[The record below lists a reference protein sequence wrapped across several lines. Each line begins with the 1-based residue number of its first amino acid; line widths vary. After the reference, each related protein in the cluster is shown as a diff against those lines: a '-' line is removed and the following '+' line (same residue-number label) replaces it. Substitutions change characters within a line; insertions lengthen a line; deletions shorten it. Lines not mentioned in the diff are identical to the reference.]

1 MGGRVRNRVTGYNL
15 GRRSLPGL
23 LSIFVAVLFAMGC
36 ATSPEMKLR
45 YQMVT
50 ELYWDSARDCENRFP
65 MLHVDRV
72 GVEGDLT
79 LGVEA
84 LQTQDVR
91 RFTECYWQGI
101 SQRVERRRQA
111 DLPLPDPLNLKP
123 TVDFDVGN

>member
-1 MGGRVRNRVTGYNL
+1 
-15 GRRSLPGL
+15 
-23 LSIFVAVLFAMGC
+23 
-36 ATSPEMKLR
+36 MKLR

-101 SQRVERRRQA
+101 NQRVERRRQA

>member
-1 MGGRVRNRVTGYNL
+1 
-15 GRRSLPGL
+15 
-23 LSIFVAVLFAMGC
+23 
-36 ATSPEMKLR
+36 MKLR

-91 RFTECYWQGI
+91 RFAECYWQGI
-101 SQRVERRRQA
+101 SQRVERRRHA
-111 DLPLPDPLNLKP
+111 NLPLPDPLNLKP